1 MSKLTKY
8 KFSDLYEMSSGIS
21 SSKEQAGHG
30 SPFISFSTVF
40 NNYFL
45 PEELPD
51 LMDTSLKEQEIFSV
65 KKDDVFITRTSE
77 TVDALAMSCV
87 AVKDY
92 PKATFSGFVK
102 RLRPKTT
109 GIVYSKYIA
118 FFLRSKY
125 FRKVLDCN
133 TIMTL
138 RASFNEDMFSFLY
151 LYLPDYEEQVRIGD
165 LLYKMEMKIRTNNK
179 INDNLEQQAKLLYD
193 YWFTQ
198 FDFPDESGKPYR
210 SSGGK
215 MVWNEQ
221 LKMEI
226 PFSWVCSKMENAIE
240 AVRTGLNPR
249 NNFKLGNGNIK
260 YITVKNLCLN
270 GSLDFSGCD
279 TIDEQARQIIHRR
292 SDIQIDDILF
302 ASIAPLGRC
311 YLIQENPT
319 NWDINESVF
328 SIRYNS
334 SVLTAEYLYMNLQS
348 EAFVKRATAC
358 STGSIF
364 KGIRINSL
372 MDSEIILPPQSVTK
386 EFSKEIK
393 PLFALQKELDRETH
407 TLIQLRDWLL
417 PVLMNGQATISD

>member
-165 LLYKMEMKIRTNNK
+165 LLYKMEMKIRINNK
-179 INDNLEQQAKLLYD
+179 INDNLEQQAKLIYD

-198 FDFPDESGKPYR
+198 FDFPDENGKPYC

-221 LKMEI
+221 LKRNI
-226 PFSWVCSKMENAIE
+226 PENWNVVPLLKLVSWESNSQPPKSEFVYEPKEGYVRFIQNRDYDSDTHITYIPRTKNLSIVDRFDILMDKYGDAG
-240 AVRTGLNPR
+240 AVRYGIEGAFNVALGKICVHNPNYR
-249 NNFKLGNGNIK
+249 EYIRSFLGSDGIYKFLHNSCMAS
-260 YITVKNLCLN
+260 TRA
-270 GSLDFSGCD
+270 SL
-279 TIDEQARQIIHRR
+279 
-292 SDIQIDDILF
+292 
-302 ASIAPLGRC
+302 
-311 YLIQENPT
+311 
-319 NWDINESVF
+319 
-328 SIRYNS
+328 
-334 SVLTAEYLYMNLQS
+334 S
-348 EAFVKRATAC
+348 EANLAILNVVVPDEK
-358 STGSIF
+358 
-364 KGIRINSL
+364 
-372 MDSEIILPPQSVTK
+372 IILDYENFLHKIRVSILKNKDETV
-386 EFSKEIK
+386 
-393 PLFALQKELDRETH
+393 EL
-407 TLIQLRDWLL
+407 INLRDWLL
-417 PVLMNGQATISD
+417 PMLMNGQATIAD

>member
-21 SSKEQAGHG
+21 SSKQQAGHG

-249 NNFKLGNGNIK
+249 NNFKLGNGNIQ

-334 SVLTAEYLYMNLQS
+334 SVLTAEYLYMNLKS

-372 MDSEIILPPQSVTK
+372 MDSEIILPPLSVTK

-393 PLFALQKELDRETH
+393 PLFALQKKLDRETH

>member
-21 SSKEQAGHG
+21 SSKQQAGHG

-179 INDNLEQQAKLLYD
+179 INDNLEQQAKLIYD

-198 FDFPDESGKPYR
+198 FDFPDENGKPYC

-221 LKMEI
+221 LKRNI
-226 PFSWVCSKMENAIE
+226 PENWNVVPLLKLVSWESNSQPPKSEFVYEPKEGYVRFIQNRDYDSDTHITYIPRTKNLSIVDRFDILMDKYGDAG
-240 AVRTGLNPR
+240 AVRYGIEGAFNVALGKICVHNPNYR
-249 NNFKLGNGNIK
+249 EYIRSFLGSDGIYKFLHNSCMAS
-260 YITVKNLCLN
+260 TRA
-270 GSLDFSGCD
+270 SL
-279 TIDEQARQIIHRR
+279 
-292 SDIQIDDILF
+292 
-302 ASIAPLGRC
+302 
-311 YLIQENPT
+311 
-319 NWDINESVF
+319 
-328 SIRYNS
+328 
-334 SVLTAEYLYMNLQS
+334 S
-348 EAFVKRATAC
+348 EANLEILNVVVPDEK
-358 STGSIF
+358 
-364 KGIRINSL
+364 
-372 MDSEIILPPQSVTK
+372 IILDYENFLHKIRVSILKNKDETV
-386 EFSKEIK
+386 
-393 PLFALQKELDRETH
+393 EL
-407 TLIQLRDWLL
+407 INLRDWLL
-417 PVLMNGQATISD
+417 PMLMNGQATISD

>member
-151 LYLPDYEEQVRIGD
+151 LYLPDYEEEVRIGD

-179 INDNLEQQAKLLYD
+179 INDNLEQQAKLIYD

-198 FDFPDESGKPYR
+198 FDFPDENGKPYC

-221 LKMEI
+221 LKRNI
-226 PFSWVCSKMENAIE
+226 PENWNVVPLLKLVSWESNSQPPKSEFVYEPKEGYVRFIQNRDYDSDTHITYIPRTKNLSIVDRFDILMDKYGDAG
-240 AVRTGLNPR
+240 AVRYGIEGAFNVALGKICVHNPNYR
-249 NNFKLGNGNIK
+249 EYIRSFLGSDGIYKFLHNSCMAS
-260 YITVKNLCLN
+260 TRA
-270 GSLDFSGCD
+270 SL
-279 TIDEQARQIIHRR
+279 
-292 SDIQIDDILF
+292 
-302 ASIAPLGRC
+302 
-311 YLIQENPT
+311 
-319 NWDINESVF
+319 
-328 SIRYNS
+328 
-334 SVLTAEYLYMNLQS
+334 S
-348 EAFVKRATAC
+348 EANLAILNVVVPDEK
-358 STGSIF
+358 
-364 KGIRINSL
+364 
-372 MDSEIILPPQSVTK
+372 IILDYENFLHKIRVSILKNKDETV
-386 EFSKEIK
+386 
-393 PLFALQKELDRETH
+393 EL
-407 TLIQLRDWLL
+407 INLRDWLL
-417 PVLMNGQATISD
+417 PMLMNGQATIAD

>member
-21 SSKEQAGHG
+21 SSKQQAGHG

-249 NNFKLGNGNIK
+249 NNFKLGNGNIQ

-372 MDSEIILPPQSVTK
+372 MDSEIILPPLSVTK

-393 PLFALQKELDRETH
+393 PLFALQKKLDRETH